1 MLFLSILVR
10 MRVRVHSSDAWRRRL
25 PRLKHLSWFGC
36 LATLA
41 AFVCFP
47 LAGGFS
53 QQVPQIN
60 GGLPGPGRNSQ
71 GFPALPETANPRPD
85 SNRVLEDSMK
95 RQGNAKQFKQ
105 LNELR
110 QKEMTS
116 DTAKLLALAGDLKE
130 EVDKTGKA
138 TISMDAVRKAEQ
150 IEKLAQNVQ
159 NKMKAT
165 ISN

>member
-1 MLFLSILVR
+1 
-10 MRVRVHSSDAWRRRL
+10 
-25 PRLKHLSWFGC
+25 
-36 LATLA
+36 
-41 AFVCFP
+41 
-47 LAGGFS
+47 
-53 QQVPQIN
+53 
-60 GGLPGPGRNSQ
+60 
-71 GFPALPETANPRPD
+71 
-85 SNRVLEDSMK
+85 MK